1 MLQPRE
7 IAIITDTISSYNPIK
22 LGVFGSYARNEEKP
36 SSDIDLLVRF
46 SEPIDLLELV
56 GIEQSLTEKLRKKV
70 EIVTERA
77 LSRRIRDSV
86 MKDLKSLI

>member
-1 MLQPRE
+1 MLLPQE
-7 IAIITDTISSYNPIK
+7 ISIIKKVISTYNPIR

-36 SSDIDLLVRF
+36 SSDIDLLVKF
-46 SEPIDLLELV
+46 SEPIDLLELI

-77 LSRRIRDSV
+77 LSDRIRSSV
-86 MKDLKSLI
+86 MNDLRPLI